1 MQDLDRNTNDLC
13 AIYVDMGTTNTRV
26 WVLRGDEVL
35 AFSARPFGVRDA
47 AQAGS
52 TTALRS
58 ALGKLI
64 SEVRIEARK
73 NSKSCEP
80 ICIVAAGMISSSL
93 GLVEVPY
100 VQAPAG
106 LPEISAGIFYDRF
119 TEVSDLPLL
128 LAPGV
133 RCGPKDAGSVSFD
146 QIDVMRGEETLCLGL
161 QALGLVE
168 PPAVVLTLGSHWK
181 AITISGAGQISNSS
195 TSLSGE
201 MIQAIKG
208 ETILAS
214 ALSHEWPKG
223 FSQDW
228 LLAGMAE
235 QRRSGLPRALFC
247 VRLLKLE
254 QRCPP
259 DQRFAFLLGA
269 FIAADLDP
277 LVRRGFFQRDTR
289 VVISG
294 HPVTAAAWAL
304 ALDQISVDAVILTE
318 QQVEAAFLAGLK
330 QMLMAQIA
338 NGTLS
343 ATVPLIESTV

>member
-1 MQDLDRNTNDLC
+1 MPDLENSPNDLC

-26 WVLRGDEVL
+26 WVRRGDEVL
-35 AFSARPFGVRDA
+35 AFAARQFGVRDA

-64 SEVRIEARK
+64 SEVRIEARNK
-73 NSKSCEP
+73 SKTCEP

-93 GLVEVPY
+93 GMAEVPY

-106 LPEISAGIFYDRF
+106 LPEISAGVFCDQF
-119 TEVSDLPLL
+119 ADLSELPLL

-133 RCGPKDAGSVSFD
+133 RCGPKDAGTGSFD

-161 QALGLVE
+161 QALGLVDS
-168 PPAVVLTLGSHWK
+168 PAVLLTLGSHWK
-181 AITISGAGQISNSS
+181 AITISGAGQITNSS
-195 TSLSGE
+195 TSLAGE

-214 ALSHEWPKG
+214 ALSHEWPRG
-223 FSQDW
+223 FSPDW

-235 QRRSGLPRALFC
+235 QRRAGLPRALFC

-254 QRCPP
+254 QQCPP
-259 DQRFAFLLGA
+259 DHRFAFLLGA

-277 LVRRGFFQRDTR
+277 LVTRGVFQRGMK
-289 VVISG
+289 VVITG
-294 HPVTAAAWAL
+294 HPVTAAAWAF
-304 ALDQISVDAVILTE
+304 ALEQISLPTVLLTE
-318 QQVEAAFLAGLK
+318 QEVEAAFLAGLE
-330 QMLMAQIA
+330 QLLLAQIA
-338 NGTLS
+338 HGTLS